1 MKNSL
6 IIKSGDA
13 NFESYYKNMIKRKL
27 AQAMSNS
34 LLNSMNSAAN
44 GQSPN
49 RYTTMLGEVTSPRS
63 GNVLFVRGKRPPAR
77 DGHTCVIVSDQ
88 WFVVFGGDRH
98 HMPFNDLFAMDL
110 EAEFHL
116 KQAMFNK

>member
-34 LLNSMNSAAN
+34 LLNSMNSNTGGLFQSAN
-44 GQSPN
+44 GHSPST
-49 RYTTMLGEVTSPRS
+49 RLYKETDVTSPRS
-63 GNVLFVRGKRPPAR
+63 GNVLFVKGKRPPAR
-77 DGHTCVIVSDQ
+77 DGHTAVIVH
-88 WFVVFGGDRH
+88 V
-98 HMPFNDLFAMDL
+98 
-110 EAEFHL
+110 
-116 KQAMFNK
+116 

>member
-34 LLNSMNSAAN
+34 LLNSMNSGAGLQTN
-44 GQSPN
+44 
-49 RYTTMLGEVTSPRS
+49 
-63 GNVLFVRGKRPPAR
+63 
-77 DGHTCVIVSDQ
+77 
-88 WFVVFGGDRH
+88 FGSS
-98 HMPFNDLFAMDL
+98 
-110 EAEFHL
+110 
-116 KQAMFNK
+116 